1 MSSFK
6 ELTIW
11 RSIFFF
17 SNKREKRGR
26 LDLKHRV
33 TGHLK
38 DVETIKSRLG
48 IFGEEVLGARA
59 SHTQRLKHKEGSPM
73 ADDVGSS

>member
-1 MSSFK
+1 MLRYTVVIQHCILYSKNSEAKSASF
-6 ELTIW
+6 I
-11 RSIFFF
+11 
-17 SNKREKRGR
+17 
-26 LDLKHRV
+26 KHRV
-33 TGHLK
+33 TSHLK